1 MVQSKYKVAIIF
13 FKAVPKAA
21 LGYCIHRMGHMSQ
34 LVDRWSKILMPV
46 GSSHCHCWSVLW
58 SSGLVSAFMFC
69 CVAVRYYCS
78 HHTMYFIPFLK
89 NIQQPLLCNLWR
101 FCAFHRIRVFSG
113 RSFLNIS
120 FVQVLY
126 MQTSLKSYM
135 QVEIRAALFHCWWNW
150 SNSGVEAPPICSIF
164 ALFNPWKICSRNQ
177 EEC

>member
-1 MVQSKYKVAIIF
+1 
-13 FKAVPKAA
+13 
-21 LGYCIHRMGHMSQ
+21 MSQ
-34 LVDRWSKILMPV
+34 WGDRWSKILMPV
-46 GSSHCHCWSVLW
+46 VPAIAIAGLCCGDQVWFLPSHSVVLQYVIIVAITQCTISHSLRIYSSYFHITSEDSVHSTEL
-58 SSGLVSAFMFC
+58 G
-69 CVAVRYYCS
+69 
-78 HHTMYFIPFLK
+78 I
-89 NIQQPLLCNLWR
+89 
-101 FCAFHRIRVFSG
+101 FSR

-126 MQTSLKSYM
+126 MQTSLKGYM